1 MLWIMIVEYSALN
14 KTFLQP
20 DVRLVNNEEEGA
32 ERI

>member
-1 MLWIMIVEYSALN
+1 MIVEYSALN

-20 DVRLVNNEEEGA
+20 DVRLANNEEERA

>member
-1 MLWIMIVEYSALN
+1 MIIEYSALN

-20 DVRLVNNEEEGA
+20 DVRLMKNEEEGA